1 MSWATHDL
9 EPYVIQRK
17 LGLAV
22 AIVPL
27 LVGSYSPDIFTKWF
41 VYGFDFLGIHAQA
54 GDPES
59 FHRSWPGVG
68 FTHSLGVRRRSSRGS
83 STWSRAARSGP

>member
-41 VYGFDFLGIHAQA
+41 VYGFDFARH
-54 GDPES
+54 P
-59 FHRSWPGVG
+59 RSRPATPSVPPQLARGRLHP
-68 FTHSLGVRRRSSRGS
+68 FAGVRRVVAG
-83 STWSRAARSGP
+83 